1 MALLAAALGLTATHD
16 LAITVISFSYRL
28 GLPREADLVFDAR
41 FLDNPHY
48 DPALRPLTGNDP
60 EVGAVVEAD
69 PAFAGF
75 FAGMTGLLWPLL
87 PGFDRL
93 PPIVDEY
100 LRLIGPGILA
110 SLAAV
115 DVLVL
120 TAPNGSTQFHLGLEL
135 LAVLVCVAVVA
146 WRRSLLLGLIAAAA
160 LVAVA
165 RGLGL
170 A

>member
-1 MALLAAALGLTATHD
+1 MSVELVALAVLMAAVTYPSRA
-16 LAITVISFSYRL
+16 V
-28 GLPREADLVFDAR
+28 
-41 FLDNPHY
+41 
-48 DPALRPLTGNDP
+48 PL
-60 EVGAVVEAD
+60 
-69 PAFAGF
+69 
-75 FAGMTGLLWPLL
+75 LL

-120 TAPNGSTQFHLGLEL
+120 GDPDGHYRFHLGLEL

-146 WRRSLLLGLIAAAA
+146 WRRSLLPGLIAAAA
-160 LVAVA
+160 LVAISRWLGVA
-165 RGLGL
+165 
-170 A
+170 